1 MRRWTILA
9 AACVLAGF
17 LQHAAAQRG
26 ELEVTMRVVLDDA
39 SGVDAVLIPLDP
51 PSADDAAPDAREE
64 TRPTAGEE
72 RAPAEEREP
81 APTQPENSAEPRA
94 Q

>member
-39 SGVDAVLIPLDP
+39 TGVDAVLLPLDP
-51 PSADDAAPDAREE
+51 PSAGDAARDAGEE
-64 TRPTAGEE
+64 TRTSPGEG
-72 RAPAEEREP
+72 RAPAEDSEP
-81 APTQPENSAEPRA
+81 APAQPEDSAEPRA